1 MGTARVQVGVVIAY
15 RLRPSER
22 PTNAERLWH
31 GRVEAVHPPVCWVRL
46 SVPGYEGEDELII
59 TEEQH
64 VWLVGVAGIHIV
76 TISIAGTDAS
86 GSGQDVAKATITEKT
101 ADVIQ
106 WDSLTSTQV

>member
-1 MGTARVQVGVVIAY
+1 M
-15 RLRPSER
+15 
-22 PTNAERLWH
+22 
-31 GRVEAVHPPVCWVRL
+31 
-46 SVPGYEGEDELII
+46 PGYEGEDELII

-86 GSGQDVAKATITEKT
+86 GSGQDVAKATITKKK